1 MAVMRFRPVPQ
12 RGFTWIEMLM
22 VIAVISILAL
32 MAIPSLQ
39 ETAVKKQVK
48 EGMEIADI
56 AKKAVQA
63 HYASTGEWP
72 PNNAAAGAPPRNKII
87 SALVTEV
94 DIKDGAVTLTYG
106 NNATKAIEGMKL
118 TILPAIVPGQ
128 RGVPIAWL
136 CHENRVPKGMELQ
149 GKDLTD
155 IPDKFLPLDCRLTQ

>member
-1 MAVMRFRPVPQ
+1 MAGMRVHPVRQ
-12 RGFTWIEMLM
+12 GGFTWIEMLM
-22 VIAVISILAL
+22 VIAVIAILAL

-39 ETAVKKQVK
+39 ETAIKKQVK

-72 PNNAAAGAPPRNKII
+72 PNNAAAGAPPKNKII

-94 DIKDGAVTLTYG
+94 DIKDGAITLTFG
-106 NNATKAIEGMKL
+106 NNATKALDGMKL

-128 RGVPIAWL
+128 RAVPIAWL
-136 CHENRVPKGMELQ
+136 CHVNRVPKGMELQ
-149 GKDLTD
+149 GRDLTD
-155 IPDKFLPLDCRLTQ
+155 IPDNYLPLDCRLTQ